1 MRKTVLVTAA
11 LAAALG
17 PALVASAQ
25 NAPKKIRFVS
35 LAWQTQAIAA
45 TKDVIKECDDRLRN
59 VQVEYQQVSWDAI
72 QDYMTT
78 SFEAKNVPD
87 VFHYESTPV
96 MEFGAR
102 GYLTDLSKMI
112 PAEMKADVA
121 KGAWATVTGDNGA
134 VYGVPFLWESLIT
147 LYNKDLFKQAGI
159 TPPTTARPWTWA
171 EFQRAA
177 KTLTKD
183 KNGDGTTDQY
193 GAAFGL
199 RSPTNRIL
207 NLSLGFGG
215 DYFYKDGSKYTVKV
229 GENERAL
236 LKILRD
242 MHYVDKS
249 ASLDGLTATSPELF
263 AGFFSGKYAMLPGI
277 GVWARQT
284 IAESGPK
291 NFNWGVL
298 PPIKA
303 TTQDQGS
310 ATQTLSIPAAS
321 PNKKE
326 AMDFIACFVNRVNNG
341 KLAAGDWL
349 FPTRQ
354 STLKGMPFQSEQN
367 GWRVATESAKYLT
380 MAPFQK
386 VNGATEV
393 RSRVLTPIFQQFLAN
408 RLSLDEA
415 VKRIEQEGNQT
426 LAKYY
431 K

>member
-1 MRKTVLVTAA
+1 MRKTAIVTAA
-11 LAAALG
+11 LATALG
-17 PALVASAQ
+17 MALVASAQ
-25 NAPKKIRFVS
+25 SAPTKIRFVS
-35 LAWQTQAIAA
+35 LAWQTQAIAS
-45 TKDVIKECDDRLRN
+45 TKQIIADCDARLRN
-59 VQVEYQQVSWDAI
+59 VEVEYQQVSWDSI
-72 QDYMTT
+72 QDYLTT

-102 GYLTDLSKMI
+102 GYLTDISKMV
-112 PAEMKADVA
+112 PAEMKADIA
-121 KGAWATVTGDNGA
+121 KGAWETVTGEGGA

-171 EFQRAA
+171 EFQKAA
-177 KTLTKD
+177 KTLTRD
-183 KNGDGTTDQY
+183 KNNDGTTDQF

-215 DYFYKDGSKYTVKV
+215 DYFYKAGDKYTLKV
-229 GENERAL
+229 GNDEQAL
-236 LKILRD
+236 LKILYD
-242 MHYVDKS
+242 MHYTDKS
-249 ASLDGLTATSPELF
+249 AALDGLTATSPELF
-263 AGFFSGKYAMLPGI
+263 AGFFSGKFAMLPGI

-291 NFNWGVL
+291 GFNWGVL

-303 TTQDQGS
+303 KSQMQGS
-310 ATQTLSIPAAS
+310 ATQTLSIPSAS
-321 PNKKE
+321 TKKPQ
-326 AMDFIACFVNRVNNG
+326 AMEFINCFVNRVNMG

-349 FPTRQ
+349 FPTRT
-354 STLKGMPFQSEQN
+354 STLNGTPFQSEQY
-367 GWRVATESAKYLT
+367 GWKTATESARNLT

-393 RSRVLTPIFQQFLAN
+393 RSRVLTPVFQQFLAN
-408 RLSLDEA
+408 RLSLEEA